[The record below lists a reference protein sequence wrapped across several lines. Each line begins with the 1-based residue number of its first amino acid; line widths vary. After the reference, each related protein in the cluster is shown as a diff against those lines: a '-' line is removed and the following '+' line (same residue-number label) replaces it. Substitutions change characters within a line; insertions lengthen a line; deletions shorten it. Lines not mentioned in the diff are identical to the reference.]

1 VIEKAEPITK
11 EEKINLKEIGW
22 KNNYIVTFKQIPENI
37 EITKK
42 FDTLEQAIEFANTIE
57 EENLIGVE
65 VELGWKLEA

>member
-1 VIEKAEPITK
+1 MIEKAEPITK